1 MDGSTDELEVDISFK
16 GKNIGIGLKELVERG
31 AITAPCEWL
40 ETYASEQIDQ
50 IYVTEE
56 GAEAVAKKD

>member
-1 MDGSTDELEVDISFK
+1 VDISFK

-40 ETYASEQIDQ
+40 ETYASEPIDQ
-50 IYVTEE
+50 INVTEE
-56 GAEAVAKKD
+56 GVEAIAKKE